1 MRTSPC
7 LLVKRTQDSGV
18 LAEEAVDGVSK
29 GNTEKKNKIPH
40 EEGLTFKDHVR

>member
-7 LLVKRTQDSGV
+7 PLVERTQDSGV

-29 GNTEKKNKIPH
+29 GNIEKKSKIPH
-40 EEGLTFKDHVR
+40 EKELTFKDHIR